1 MVKILMGAIVTIYQV
16 PRCMI
21 NLVVI
26 RYAYKDTDSGN
37 FGNCY
42 HEIRIPREYLQ
53 VQTPMRMTIEIAN
66 MLIIKPLQCL
76 MLRSTQK
83 LAYPFQTS

>member
-1 MVKILMGAIVTIYQV
+1 
-16 PRCMI
+16 MI

-26 RYAYKDTDSGN
+26 RIG
-37 FGNCY
+37 
-42 HEIRIPREYLQ
+42 IPPSEYREYLQ
-53 VQTPMRMTIEIAN
+53 VQTPKRITIEIAN